1 MLSISVK
8 AIIDIAWHEEC
19 FLEVKVVLYFLHKYD
34 STWLD
39 SAMLVQ
45 DMPPARDQKTPLWGV
60 VPEIRIK
67 GLDLCG
73 ESLIAPGILTR
84 VAVLPT
90 FFAWYFMIRNEN
102 PST

>member
-19 FLEVKVVLYFLHKYD
+19 FLEVKSVLYFLHKYA